1 MYDREK
7 IKYFLNAIYL
17 FILLYDLDT
26 SFGINWGGKGNVDY
40 NFTPD
45 SGAAW
50 I

>member
-1 MYDREK
+1 MTERR
-7 IKYFLNAIYL
+7 LNIFSML